1 MFETYDGRL
10 KFDDILS
17 RFMKVSTKYKASLDS
32 MIENRDCM
40 VEIVGFCMEVMT
52 VWSKSKLL
60 AG

>member
-10 KFDDILS
+10 KFDDILN
-17 RFMKVSTKYKASLDS
+17 RFMKVSTKYKASVDS
-32 MIENRDCM
+32 MIENCDCM

-52 VWSKSKLL
+52 VWSKSRLL

>member
-10 KFDDILS
+10 KFDDILN
-17 RFMKVSTKYKASLDS
+17 RFMKVSTKYKAS
-32 MIENRDCM
+32 ENCDCM

-52 VWSKSKLL
+52 VCSKSMLL